1 MKRLAAPPQLTQY
14 AMARTRESP
23 FAKQMAAVP
32 VTQPYSTHTN
42 PLIAIEEY
50 YHVRACVC
58 VCVSIQSVCAWC
70 VAGGDGA
77 KAEKGLLLSVLMASF
92 IIAALEAAT
101 YREQREPS
109 LHLPFSP
116 KFNHCW
122 HWRQRQR
129 YRR

>member
-50 YHVRACVC
+50 GSNGSPLFTFRSLQN
-58 VCVSIQSVCAWC
+58 SITV
-70 VAGGDGA
+70 GIGDSA
-77 KAEKGLLLSVLMASF
+77 N
-92 IIAALEAAT
+92 AT
-101 YREQREPS
+101 DDSAHKTLYSQW
-109 LHLPFSP
+109 F
-116 KFNHCW
+116 
-122 HWRQRQR
+122 RQELC
-129 YRR
+129 